1 LSPYWPGDELFLSHE
16 LYGLDALVAE
26 SYDGNSTASYFGIA
40 VVKAEKCTDGT
51 FTGFNKESLQVRGD

>member
-1 LSPYWPGDELFLSHE
+1 MSHE
-16 LYGLDALVAE
+16 EHGLEAYVAE